1 MIRHRYVL
9 LLFLLYPFPPVPI
22 FFFSPYSP
30 CSPRF
35 PCPPC
40 SSRFRC
46 SPCSSVPPVPHDSLV
61 FPFPLFSCSPSSPCF
76 PVPLDSMFPHFLSF
90 PCLPWSPCFPFPLF
104 PFLPVFPCSPR
115 CLVILFPLFTLLPC
129 SHFSLF
135 FLFPLSSLFPLCLVI
150 CFFLSCHRIRNLENQ
165 VCVFLNFFSASA
177 CSSNSRTRQRTRA
190 VPSFWRREASV
201 TDRPKVSTLTKCSK
215 NCWGTRKQAE
225 KVTREKC
232 QRQDWNTFK
241 TV

>member
-1 MIRHRYVL
+1 M
-9 LLFLLYPFPPVPI
+9 
-22 FFFSPYSP
+22 
-30 CSPRF
+30 
-35 PCPPC
+35 
-40 SSRFRC
+40 
-46 SPCSSVPPVPHDSLV
+46 
-61 FPFPLFSCSPSSPCF
+61 
-76 PVPLDSMFPHFLSF
+76 
-90 PCLPWSPCFPFPLF
+90 
-104 PFLPVFPCSPR
+104 FPCSPR
-115 CLVILFPLFTLLPC
+115 CLVILFPLFPLLPC

-135 FLFPLSSLFPLCLVI
+135 FLFPLFPFLPCSPCSLCPLCSPCALLSV
-150 CFFLSCHRIRNLENQ
+150 FLSYHRIRNLENE

-232 QRQDWNTFK
+232 QRRD
-241 TV
+241 